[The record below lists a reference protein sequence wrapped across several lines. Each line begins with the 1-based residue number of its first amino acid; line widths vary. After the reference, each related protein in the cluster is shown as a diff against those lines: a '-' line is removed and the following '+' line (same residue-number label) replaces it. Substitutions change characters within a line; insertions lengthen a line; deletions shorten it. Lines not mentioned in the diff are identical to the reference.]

1 MTRNA
6 YPAIAFLLCATLA
19 VPTTF
24 AKKRVVRPV
33 TPVVP
38 QITADQ
44 KVEQVLNRLTF
55 GPRPGDEAKVR
66 EMGVSAFINQQLH
79 PESIPENPAL
89 ENKLAP
95 FETLRMLPS
104 EMVVKYPPQQQIRA
118 MAKGNAPLPTDPET
132 LRVVQRVVDRYKARL
147 ADGKA
152 DPNAVMEDRPQADL
166 DKVLGVV
173 PPAQRQ
179 AFQTGTPAQKVAA
192 LEALSATQQY
202 DILDAMPR
210 GKRQALYEAA
220 SPELRRRIQLLQGGP
235 QQVVNS
241 DLAQGKILRAVYS
254 NRQLEEVL
262 TDFWYNHF
270 NVFLDKGADR
280 YMVTTYERDVIRP
293 HVLGNFKDLL
303 LATAQSPAMLF
314 YLDNTQSV
322 APGMD
327 KNANG
332 KKPKRGLNENYGREL
347 MELHTL
353 GVDGGYT
360 QQDVTEVARCFTGW
374 TIKQLKTGGVF
385 QFDERLHHKGE
396 KTVLGVKIPA
406 GGGMDDGLKVI
417 DILAHS
423 PATAKFISRELA
435 TRFISDKPSDSL
447 VNKMA
452 ATFTSSDGD
461 LRAVLAT
468 MFNSPEF
475 FAPANFHNKVE
486 IALRNAGQRN
496 PSGWRRYRLRVCAGT
511 TAQNARRA
519 AVSQSGADRLQQQR
533 RGLVKFRIVTGPHE
547 LRRRSHQQQGAGY
560 QSDSQ
565 FRIGANLGRSGIS
578 ETLSSHTKSK

>member
-6 YPAIAFLLCATLA
+6 YPAIAVLLCASLA

-24 AKKRVVRPV
+24 AKKRVATAPV
-33 TPVVP
+33 APAIP
-38 QITADQ
+38 QITPDQ

-55 GPRPGDEAKVR
+55 GPRPGDEARVR
-66 EMGVSAFINQQLH
+66 QIGVSAFINQQLH
-79 PESIPENPAL
+79 PESIPENPVL
-89 ENKLAP
+89 EAKLAP

-132 LRVVQRVVDRYKARL
+132 LRVVQRVVERYKARL
-147 ADGKA
+147 ADGKG
-152 DPNAVMEDRPQADL
+152 DPNNVMEDRPQADL
-166 DKVLGVV
+166 EKVVGEA
-173 PPAQRQ
+173 PAAQRQ

-192 LEALSATQQY
+192 LESLSPTQQY

-210 GKRQALYEAA
+210 GKRQALYEVA

-241 DLAQGKILRAVYS
+241 DLAQGKIFRAVYS

-360 QQDVTEVARCFTGW
+360 QKDVTEVARCFTGW

-385 QFDERLHHKGE
+385 QFNDKLHDKGE
-396 KTVLGVKIPA
+396 KNVLGVVIPA

-435 TRFISDKPSDSL
+435 TRFISDNPPDAL
-447 VNKMA
+447 VSKMA
-452 ATFTSSDGD
+452 ATFTSSNGD
-461 LRAVLAT
+461 LRAVLTT
-468 MFNSPEF
+468 MFSSPEF
-475 FAPANFHNKVE
+475 FAPANFHNKVKSPFE
-486 IALRNAGQRN
+486 MLASAI
-496 PSGWRRYRLRVCAGT
+496 
-511 TAQNARRA
+511 RA
-519 AVSQSGADRLQQQR
+519 AGGEIDYGFALEQQLKTLGEPLYRKVEPTGYSNKGADWLNSASLLARMNFAVALTNNKVQ
-533 RGLVKFRIVTGPHE
+533 GTKVEANPELASTLGGPDFQKH
-547 LRRRSHQQQGAGY
+547 
-560 QSDSQ
+560 
-565 FRIGANLGRSGIS
+565 
-578 ETLSSHTKSK
+578 